1 MPFFKYIFSKK
12 HRPFSGFTV
21 YRERAEILF
30 IFVFQIIFL
39 YGQKTLLFVTNIF
52 YFNIVL
58 HPFRMYLLC
67 AMVSVCTKG
76 GFVQKKEMH
85 LFKLQKGGTIYHSM
99 VPPFPLQNR
108 LIPFSFA
115 VILYTNQPF
124 CNEKSQRTPTRKYR
138 KPPGISPGCFALCN
152 SNLYHCFRPVC
163 LPSAYRFRC

>member
-1 MPFFKYIFSKK
+1 MDKLFLKFYMPFFKYIFSKK

-30 IFVFQIIFL
+30 IFVFTMNIFIWT
-39 YGQKTLLFVTNIF
+39 KNFAVFFLLFVTNIF

-99 VPPFPLQNR
+99 VPPFPL
-108 LIPFSFA
+108 
-115 VILYTNQPF
+115 
-124 CNEKSQRTPTRKYR
+124 
-138 KPPGISPGCFALCN
+138 
-152 SNLYHCFRPVC
+152 
-163 LPSAYRFRC
+163 